1 VDLGA
6 VKTAAT
12 PDLVRCAAGA
22 AANAQGLLDDAEL
35 LAAAGR
41 HARAYTLAALAV
53 EEAGKAVSLGHLA
66 MLPVSLR
73 AQAPVGRMVAW
84 HQLKLVSG
92 MVIAAVPLGLAG
104 VPFGGRCLAVQL
116 AAMPPSQAAGILD
129 AAQALAED
137 QDRLKQ
143 RGLYADFDRGG
154 LVRLP
159 SEVSETDVAAQLAC
173 ARQAASSA
181 SVLLH
186 PRMPALLANPPTE
199 SIELGRALVRAFA
212 EAGCRRTPQAAA
224 GVMLAALRRVQEP
237 AAASEARAPCDH
249 GRRQRG
255 TDLM

>member
-6 VKTAAT
+6 VKAAAT
-12 PDLVRCAAGA
+12 PDLVRCAVGA

-35 LAAAGR
+35 LAAGAR

-66 MLPVSLR
+66 MMPLSLR
-73 AQAPVGRMVAW
+73 AQAPVGRMLAW

-104 VPFGGRCLAVQL
+104 VPFGSRCLAVQL
-116 AAMPPSQAAGILD
+116 AAMPPSQAAGILHK
-129 AAQALAED
+129 AEALAED

-159 SEVSETDVAAQLAC
+159 SEVSEADVAAQLSW
-173 ARQAASSA
+173 ARQAVSSA

-186 PRMPALLANPPTE
+186 PRTPALLANPPAE

-224 GVMLAALRRVQEP
+224 GVMLAAVRTIQEQ
-237 AAASEARAPCDH
+237 AAASEGRAPCDL

-255 TDLM
+255 ADLM